1 MGGADGTQEPP
12 FHLLLS
18 EDEVPVARTALNL
31 LVADETHEPPIRTLA
46 REALTALETSPNE
59 YGSVAVPLSPQQMKV
74 THTALSL
81 LHDDLRYEHADE
93 REVLRRIIDKLP
105 DEHTMRAI
113 SID

>member
-1 MGGADGTQEPP
+1 MEGAGSGQEPP
-12 FHLLLS
+12 FHLLLH

-31 LVADETHEPPIRTLA
+31 LVSDETREPPIRDLA
-46 REALTALETSPNE
+46 REALTALETAPDE
-59 YGSVAVPLSPQQMKV
+59 HGVVATPLSSRQMKI
-74 THTALSL
+74 THTALNL